1 MDKSNI
7 NPLITISNTKRLKV
21 QIKTRLDYQI
31 IVTFKASHFLS
42 VKIRQMYCI
51 VFKGI
56 IIMV

>member
-7 NPLITISNTKRLKV
+7 NPVITISNTKRLKV

-31 IVTFKASHFLS
+31 IVTFKTSHLLS
-42 VKIRQMYCI
+42 AKIRQMYCI

-56 IIMV
+56 IIMA